1 MSIRAFFFFLNIR
14 TREMEEDF
22 SSLIIWSIELAGGIY
37 GIVIGLYLALASDLP
52 TSSKYLSVLFI
63 FGGALVIALLV
74 IDRLRE

>member
-1 MSIRAFFFFLNIR
+1 
-14 TREMEEDF
+14 MEEDF

-52 TSSKYLSVLFI
+52 ASSKYLSVLFI

-74 IDRLRE
+74 IDRLKE

>member
-1 MSIRAFFFFLNIR
+1 
-14 TREMEEDF
+14 MEEDF

-52 TSSKYLSVLFI
+52 PSSKYLSVLFI